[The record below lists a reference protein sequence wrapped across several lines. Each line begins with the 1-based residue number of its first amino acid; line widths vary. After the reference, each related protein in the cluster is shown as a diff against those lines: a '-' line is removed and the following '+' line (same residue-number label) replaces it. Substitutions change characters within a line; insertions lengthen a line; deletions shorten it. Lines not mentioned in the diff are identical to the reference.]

1 MKYKSKISINGTNGG
16 KMLIPA
22 LKSGEWLKRLPER
35 TRRIWGQNNWVGYC
49 KLLTIDYC
57 SSDVFFIHSNRF
69 SNHHHVVQCCT
80 LVADGVSITPRLE
93 TKAVWR
99 QHDCVS
105 KKKKIPHAGTQRRG
119 GIFGAPQQNADTRAV
134 CWPLGLDAF
143 KGAKSRFCF
152 ASSTR
157 HHDSNQR
164 RQRAGSKKTT
174 TKKAQVFTTATC
186 PEAPR
191 GSTWL
196 ELGPIEDVNSTRTAQ
211 SQQTSLVRG
220 VKVARERSG
229 LWQTLFLWNVIK
241 NTVAV
246 VF

>member
-1 MKYKSKISINGTNGG
+1 MKYKSMISINGTNGG

-105 KKKKIPHAGTQRRG
+105 KKKKNPTQVHKDVAGFSELRNKTLTRGLFVGRSDWTLSKGLNPGSISPHPHGTM
-119 GIFGAPQQNADTRAV
+119 
-134 CWPLGLDAF
+134 
-143 KGAKSRFCF
+143 
-152 ASSTR
+152 
-157 HHDSNQR
+157 
-164 RQRAGSKKTT
+164 
-174 TKKAQVFTTATC
+174 TATNDGNAQGPKRQQQKKRKC
-186 PEAPR
+186 LLRPHVPEAPR

-211 SQQTSLVRG
+211 SQQTSLVSG